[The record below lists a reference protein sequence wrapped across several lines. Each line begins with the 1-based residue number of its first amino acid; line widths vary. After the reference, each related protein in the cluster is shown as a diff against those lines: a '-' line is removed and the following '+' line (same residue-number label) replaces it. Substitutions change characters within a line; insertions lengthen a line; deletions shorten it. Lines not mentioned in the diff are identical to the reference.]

1 MLYALL
7 CDDKPNSL
15 QLRMDTRAEHLAH
28 LNGLGDALK
37 FACPF
42 LDENDK
48 PCGSMVVIEAE
59 SREAAKAI
67 ADRDPYA
74 VAGLFETVT
83 VRPWSW
89 AIKNPAAG

>member
-37 FACPF
+37 FAGPF

>member
-1 MLYALL
+1 MLYALI

-37 FACPF
+37 FAGPF

-83 VRPWSW
+83 VRPWNW

>member
-15 QLRMDTRAEHLAH
+15 QLRMDTRTEHLAH

-37 FACPF
+37 FAGPF

-59 SREAAKAI
+59 SREAARAI

-83 VRPWSW
+83 VRPWNW
-89 AIKNPAAG
+89 AIKNPVAG

>member
-15 QLRMDTRAEHLAH
+15 QLRLDTRAAHLAH

-37 FACPF
+37 FAGPF
-42 LDENDK
+42 LDEGDK

-74 VAGLFETVT
+74 LAGLFETVT
-83 VRPWSW
+83 VRPWNW

>member
-15 QLRMDTRAEHLAH
+15 QLRLDTRAEHLAH

-37 FACPF
+37 FAGPF

-48 PCGSMVVIEAE
+48 PCGSLVVIEAD
-59 SREAAKAI
+59 SREAAKEI

-74 VAGLFETVT
+74 RAGLFETVT
-83 VRPWSW
+83 VRPWNW

>member
-15 QLRMDTRAEHLAH
+15 QLRLDTRAEHVAFLS
-28 LNGLGDALK
+28 GLGDALK
-37 FACPF
+37 FAGPF

-48 PCGSMVVIEAE
+48 PCGSLVVIEAD
-59 SREAAKAI
+59 SREAAKET

-74 VAGLFETVT
+74 LAGLFETVT
-83 VRPWSW
+83 VRPWNW

>member
-15 QLRMDTRAEHLAH
+15 QLRLDTRAEHVAF

-37 FACPF
+37 FAGPF

-48 PCGSMVVIEAE
+48 PCGSLVVIEAD
-59 SREAAKAI
+59 SREAAREV

-74 VAGLFETVT
+74 RAGLFEAVA
-83 VRPWSW
+83 VRPWNW